1 MLILASA
8 SPRRKELLEQID
20 CTFTCMEA
28 CVEEIQ
34 EAKGTPEALA
44 IENALRKAMAVS
56 IRPEA
61 EGQPVLGADTVVC
74 YQGEIFGKP
83 KDQEDAKYML
93 GLLSGNRHQ
102 VCTGIALVINGKTW
116 TKAVTTEVVFA
127 DLTKAEIEAY
137 AACGEPFDKAGS
149 YAIQGRAAAFIKEIH
164 GCYTNVVGL
173 PLQCLTKLAEEAGL
187 ELR

>member
-8 SPRRKELLEQID
+8 SPRRKELLEQIG

-28 CVEEIQ
+28 SVEELQ
-34 EAKGTPEALA
+34 TAEGTPEALV
-44 IENALRKAMAVS
+44 IENALRKAKDIS
-56 IRPEA
+56 LKPEA
-61 EGQPVLGADTVVC
+61 KGKPVLGADTVVC

-83 KDQEDAKYML
+83 KDEADAARML
-93 GLLSGNRHQ
+93 RTLSGRHHQ
-102 VCTGIALVINGKTW
+102 VCTGIALVLNGQTW

-127 DLTKAEIEAY
+127 DLTMAEIEAY
-137 AACGEPFDKAGS
+137 VACGEPMDKAGS

-187 ELR
+187 DLR